1 MILKMKNKLL
11 YTFVFIAITAFL
23 LSTCSATKKLLIEN
37 DALVEKENIKVISSA
52 IDVKDTMRINYFPD
66 SISEIT
72 INLVGDLMC
81 HLPQTKNAQLSNG
94 IYDFKPS
101 FEYIKPYLQN
111 ADLTIG
117 NLETTFAGTS
127 QPYAGYPAFNSPD
140 SYCEA
145 LKDAGFDFL
154 VTANNHSMDTKEA
167 GLLRTVEVIKKNNL
181 GYAGT
186 YLSQEDHDSLR
197 ILTIKGIKLGI
208 LNYTYGTNGSY
219 PNDGHKYMLNVI
231 DSMGISNAVKLCK
244 KKGADAILV
253 FYHMGIENVPEPTA
267 AQKNAV
273 KYALDAGANIV
284 IGSHPHMV
292 GPTSVQYSKAI
303 NDTVFIAYSLG
314 NFLSNQY
321 WRYTDA
327 GVILKLTIQK
337 NVTKNITKYKEAS
350 YTPTWVYRG
359 DGNKKMHI
367 LFPAE
372 WSKDSSKLPIFLN
385 QSHKQK
391 MEEAFEDTKLVLS
404 KYNPLILLNTI
415 K

>member
-11 YTFVFIAITAFL
+11 YTFVFLAITAFL

-81 HLPQTKNAQLSNG
+81 HLPQTNNAQLSNG

-127 QPYAGYPAFNSPD
+127 QAYAGYPAFNSPD

-253 FYHMGIENVPEPTA
+253 FYHMGIENVTEPTA

>member
-1 MILKMKNKLL
+1 MRLKLI
-11 YTFVFIAITAFL
+11 YVFILLAIAAFFV
-23 LSTCSATKKLLIEN
+23 STCTSTKKIVKEPEIVADKEIEKII
-37 DALVEKENIKVISSA
+37 APEITTKEVA
-52 IDVKDTMRINYFPD
+52 PINYIPD
-66 SISEIT
+66 STSEIT

-81 HLPQTKNAQLSNG
+81 HLPQTKNAHLGNG
-94 IYDFKPS
+94 IYNFKPS
-101 FEYIKPYLQN
+101 FEYIKPFLQN

-117 NLETTFAGTS
+117 NLETTFAGAS
-127 QPYAGYPAFNSPD
+127 QAYAGYPAFNSPD

-154 VTANNHSMDTKEA
+154 VTANNHSMDTRES
-167 GLLRTVEVIKKNNL
+167 GLLRTIEIIKKNNL

-197 ILTIKGIKLGI
+197 ILKINGIKLGI

-231 DSMGISNAVKLCK
+231 DSVGISEAVKLCK

-253 FYHMGIENVPEPTA
+253 FYHMGIENISEPTVG
-267 AQKNAV
+267 QKNAV

-284 IGSHPHMV
+284 IGSHPHV
-292 GPTSVQYSKAI
+292 IGPTNIQYSKAI

-337 NVTKNITKYKEAS
+337 NVTKNITKFKEAS
-350 YTPTWVYRG
+350 YIPTWVYRG
-359 DGNKKMHI
+359 DGNKKMHV

-372 WSKDSSKLPIFLN
+372 WSKDSLKLPVYLTDL
-385 QSHKQK
+385 HRKK
-391 MEEAFEDTKLVLS
+391 MEEAFEDTKLILT
-404 KYNPLILLNTI
+404 KYNPSILLNSV

>member
-1 MILKMKNKLL
+1 MKLKLVTYCL
-11 YTFVFIAITAFL
+11 FTAVIAIL
-23 LSTCSATKKLLIEN
+23 VSTCSTSSKAIVSSNTN
-37 DALVEKENIKVISSA
+37 VVVEKEEIKSPEIV
-52 IDVKDTMRINYFPD
+52 VKETPKINYIPD

-81 HLPQTKNAQLSNG
+81 HLPQTKNAEISNG
-94 IYDFKPS
+94 VYDFKPS
-101 FEYIKPYLQN
+101 FEYIKPFLQN

-140 SYCEA
+140 AYCEA

-154 VTANNHSMDTKEA
+154 VTANNHSMDTREA
-167 GLLRTVEVIKKNNL
+167 GLLRTVEVIKKYNL

-186 YLSQEDHDSLR
+186 YSSKEDHDSLR
-197 ILTIKGIKLGI
+197 ILNIKGIKLGI

-219 PNDGHKYMLNVI
+219 PSDAHNYMLNVI
-231 DSMGISNAVKLCK
+231 DSAGITNAVKSCK

-253 FYHMGIENVPEPTA
+253 FYHMGVENISEPTI

-284 IGSHPHMV
+284 IGAHPHV
-292 GPTSVQYSKAI
+292 IGPTTTQFSKAI

-337 NVTKNITKYKEAS
+337 NVTKNLTKYKNAS
-350 YTPTWVYRG
+350 YCPTWVYRG
-359 DGNKKMHI
+359 DGTKKMHV

-372 WSKDSSKLPIFLN
+372 WATDSLKLPAYLN
-385 QSHKQK
+385 ANHKQK
-391 MEEAFEDTKLVLS
+391 MKEALEDTKSILT
-404 KYNPLILLNTI
+404 KYNPLIILNSV